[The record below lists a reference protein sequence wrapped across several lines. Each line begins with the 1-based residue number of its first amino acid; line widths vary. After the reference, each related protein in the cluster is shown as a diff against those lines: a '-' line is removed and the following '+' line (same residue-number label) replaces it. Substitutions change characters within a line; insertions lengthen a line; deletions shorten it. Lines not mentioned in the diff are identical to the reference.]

1 MMQHQ
6 QLNQR
11 KYKFVAP
18 QNFFKSQSDILMT
31 SPITSPAFLE
41 LQRLRNLNFDASN
54 RIYHRR
60 RICITYIQHLQTEMI
75 KCQEKKPRIICLWEN
90 PFTASYFEDLFWLL
104 NGSQLSTSFCK
115 QMTGS
120 SMLKTGRQHVD
131 HLVYHLI
138 CLCRSVFAKAAL
150 FKTQNPCNHFNWKLI
165 DVNWYLSTN
174 SSLSLSIDQSLV
186 HTKWC
191 KWTWKKNAF

>member
-1 MMQHQ
+1 
-6 QLNQR
+6 
-11 KYKFVAP
+11 
-18 QNFFKSQSDILMT
+18 MT

-41 LQRLRNLNFDASN
+41 LQRLLNLNFDASN

-60 RICITYIQHLQTEMI
+60 RTCIMYIQHLQTEMI

-120 SMLKTGRQHVD
+120 SMLKTGRQQVD
-131 HLVYHLI
+131 HLVYLI
-138 CLCRSVFAKAAL
+138 WSAYVAQCLQRRLCL
-150 FKTQNPCNHFNWKLI
+150 KLKI
-165 DVNWYLSTN
+165 HATISTGSQLMSTDIWSTN

-191 KWTWKKNAF
+191 KWTWKENAF